1 MKAILVGLG
10 GRGRYWLGQCQKQ
23 PGVDVVAGV
32 EPSAQ
37 NRARAAAECDLPE
50 LAMVFAAVKSA
61 VESRPVS
68 LAELDA

>member
-37 NRARAAAECDLPE
+37 NRAAAECDFPE

-61 VESRPVS
+61 VESRPVA